1 MKQKK
6 GKGDDLA
13 APWLASG
20 PRSGAR
26 AWTGAGSWRRPGPGP
41 RGGTCLSHFFLGVM
55 GRWGRVFCRRG
66 RLGARSR
73 SSSGLSARP
82 LPVSVVLVAP
92 ASSCVHSAAG
102 SFIAAATGAP
112 APAVSVVVVVSRGSA
127 RGASLLRLHL
137 IWCFSVTLGKLDFD
151 LSAAN
156 PLPVQAVQGVFSIS
170 HILKHENN
178 SDLLPL
184 PMLDFELDLDL
195 YTL

>member
-26 AWTGAGSWRRPGPGP
+26 AWTGAGSRRRPGPGP

-82 LPVSVVLVAP
+82 LPVSGQRRKRCEACPSFLHVKSKVEGEKEATKYLLSSWLLLLLVYIRP
-92 ASSCVHSAAG
+92 RDLRDFFFFKSPHHN
-102 SFIAAATGAP
+102 
-112 APAVSVVVVVSRGSA
+112 VSERSKSMCKHPERMNTHSRGLPD
-127 RGASLLRLHL
+127 LLR
-137 IWCFSVTLGKLDFD
+137 WRS
-151 LSAAN
+151 
-156 PLPVQAVQGVFSIS
+156 
-170 HILKHENN
+170 
-178 SDLLPL
+178 
-184 PMLDFELDLDL
+184 
-195 YTL
+195 